1 MKNPIFNVR
10 KMMYLFEHKEFD
22 VASKIK
28 LGMIS

>member
-1 MKNPIFNVR
+1 
-10 KMMYLFEHKEFD
+10 MMYLFEHKEFD